1 MNCLNYKHTIEF
13 YKFENSE
20 HKLEQKLFG
29 LSKKFGMGAKYKPAD
44 VRIKNRFITDG
55 VQTIKMYDDEV
66 LEFLKNNPQYYI
78 GRTLNKVKY
87 D

>member
-1 MNCLNYKHTIEF
+1 
-13 YKFENSE
+13 
-20 HKLEQKLFG
+20 
-29 LSKKFGMGAKYKPAD
+29 
-44 VRIKNRFITDG
+44 
-55 VQTIKMYDDEV
+55 MYDDEV